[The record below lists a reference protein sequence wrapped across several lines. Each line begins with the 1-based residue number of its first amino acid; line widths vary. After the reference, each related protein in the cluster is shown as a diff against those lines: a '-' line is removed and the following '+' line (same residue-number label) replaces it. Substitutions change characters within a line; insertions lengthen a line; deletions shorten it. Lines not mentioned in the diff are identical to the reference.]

1 MCTVMANGTSL
12 GAPECKP
19 HHNIYLKTV
28 YTCIHQDVL
37 KPQYIDQPLTTT
49 TVSTTTTTSTTT
61 TSTTTST
68 TARPLTL
75 TLFPPQNNDYQQM
88 KPAETMLDDKV
99 FNAEDSQVK
108 KKIKFQIFE
117 PRIFWTLP
125 W

>member
-1 MCTVMANGTSL
+1 M
-12 GAPECKP
+12 
-19 HHNIYLKTV
+19 
-28 YTCIHQDVL
+28 
-37 KPQYIDQPLTTT
+37 TT
-49 TVSTTTTTSTTT
+49 STTTTT

-108 KKIKFQIFE
+108 KKIKFQIF
-117 PRIFWTLP
+117 
-125 W
+125 